1 MRCKSGEERQAGGGT
16 THRGVTSRRR
26 QKRGKSR
33 DDVFLYILALK
44 NMKSNQLKLIFKI

>member
-16 THRGVTSRRR
+16 THRGVTSRR